1 MESRQSLRRKRIKRK
16 EDLNMSGMQDFNVND
31 LDFNNMGIWPT
42 PVKVITGLIVFGL
55 VLLLGYQFF
64 ISDDL
69 DSLDREVRQENTL
82 KQEFEKKQKKAVHLE
97 AYKNQMESIK
107 KSFESLLKQ
116 LPQRSEVPGLVDEI
130 SYAITGAGLELENI
144 SLKGEVSR
152 EIYFEEPLEINV
164 SGGYHQIA
172 DFVSRVSNMPR
183 IVTLHDFTIKTTDRE
198 VFGSEGEAMLVM
210 TVTAKTYRYAEAGE
224 E

>member
-1 MESRQSLRRKRIKRK
+1 
-16 EDLNMSGMQDFNVND
+16 MSSMKDFDVSD
-31 LDFNNMGIWPT
+31 LDINNMGVWPT
-42 PVKVITGLIVFGL
+42 PVKVITGILVFGL

-69 DSLDREVRQENTL
+69 DALEAERGKEFRL
-82 KQEFEKKQKKAVHLE
+82 KQDFEKKQRKAVHLE
-97 AYKNQMESIK
+97 DYKNQMASIK
-107 KSFESLLKQ
+107 KAFEGLLKQ

-130 SYAITGAGLELENI
+130 SYAVTGAGLELENI

-183 IVTLHDFTIKTTDRE
+183 IVTLHDFTIRTTDRE
-198 VFGSEGEAMLVM
+198 VFGSEGEKMLVM
-210 TVTAKTYRYAEAGE
+210 TVTAKTYRYAEVGE
-224 E
+224 DQL